1 MLSNSVIILVREVL
15 EAALLI
21 AVLLSM
27 SQLWPRVRQGV
38 AAGVVLG
45 GALAWLYAHQ
55 LYTVA
60 EWFDGV
66 GQEVMDAAAQW
77 LIALLLPVCCVLFIR
92 HYQRPERVSTSMV
105 WLLCGVIALAISRE
119 GAEVYIYVSAF
130 AMQPEQSQALIVGAV
145 LGVGIGFSVGALI
158 YYFLLG
164 LSDATRLKVGGA
176 MLTVIAAGLAL
187 QACKMLIQADWLPDG
202 EVWDSS
208 DLLSE
213 HSVMGQLMYALAGY
227 EATPAPVQV
236 WAYGLVLLASVSL
249 QIVAW
254 ARHKRANR
262 RSDSAV

>member
-21 AVLLSM
+21 AILLSM
-27 SQLWPRVRQGV
+27 SQPWLRARQGV

-45 GALAWLYAHQ
+45 GALAWLYAHN

-60 EWFDGV
+60 EWFDGI

-92 HYQRPERVSTSMV
+92 HYRQPARVSTLMV
-105 WLLCGVIALAISRE
+105 LLLCGVIALAISRE

-130 AMQPEQSQALIVGAV
+130 AMQPEQSQALIIGAV

-164 LSDATRLKVGGA
+164 LSDTARLKVGGA
-176 MLTVIAAGLAL
+176 MLTLIAAGLAL

-208 DLLSE
+208 GLLSE

-227 EATPAPVQV
+227 EATPAPVQL
-236 WAYGLVLLASVSL
+236 WAYAVVLVISVGV
-249 QIVAW
+249 QIAAW
-254 ARHKRANR
+254 AAVRRRA
-262 RSDSAV
+262 AGGA